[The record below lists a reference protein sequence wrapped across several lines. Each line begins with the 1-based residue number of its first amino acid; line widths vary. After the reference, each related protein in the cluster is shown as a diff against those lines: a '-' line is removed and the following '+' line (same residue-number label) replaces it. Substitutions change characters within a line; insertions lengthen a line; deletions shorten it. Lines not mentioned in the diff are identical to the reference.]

1 VLLTKFTEIMETK
14 VAGTAKRRNVISSKS
29 VKIRR
34 HITED
39 DIRRRAYEIYLEN
52 IDDYNDPLEDWFRAE
67 SELREEA

>member
-1 VLLTKFTEIMETK
+1 MEIMETK
-14 VAGTAKRRNVISSKS
+14 VAGTVKRRNVTSSKS

-39 DIRRRAYEIYLEN
+39 DIRRRAYEIYVEN

-67 SELREEA
+67 SELREEE

>member
-1 VLLTKFTEIMETK
+1 METK
-14 VAGTAKRRNVISSKS
+14 LAGTAKRRNVISSKS
-29 VKIRR
+29 VQIRR